1 MTLVAAA
8 GGGFTASEAETR
20 KQGKNGPVLFF
31 IFVIYWQAA
40 LHSST
45 AARERSASA
54 YSYEREGE
62 PVRIASSVLVTLRGD
77 LEVKSNCIP

>member
-1 MTLVAAA
+1 MA
-8 GGGFTASEAETR
+8 G
-20 KQGKNGPVLFF
+20 LFF
-31 IFVIYWQAA
+31 VVYWQAA

-45 AARERSASA
+45 AATGRSASA

-77 LEVKSNCIP
+77 LEVKSSCIP